1 MKIVFVYADS
11 QEEWN
16 SSEWRCAMPYRAI
29 NRNGRHQAFM
39 VGIEDFAHHNPQAD
53 EICQEADIIVVE
65 RNLFGPVLSAIQ
77 YWKARDKV
85 VIADFDD
92 AYHLMHP
99 SNLNYSFWSQGVRR
113 DNGQKVEPPP
123 LTQFKW
129 GLRLVHAATT
139 PSLRLADDWRAYT
152 EMIHIPNYIDL
163 SLYQNAQVQAH
174 DGLIIGW
181 GGSISHYQSFVE
193 SGLIP
198 ALQRLCRARPHVRIM
213 FCGNDVRI
221 VKQLNL
227 PKDQVIHVP
236 WVPHRQW
243 ATVLSQFDIG
253 IAPLAGEYD
262 QRRSWIKVL
271 EYMIMKIPWVAS
283 EGPPYEGFRS
293 YGWLVQN
300 TSQAWLRVLLDVVD
314 HWEAYKKEAS
324 GEAYLVSLSKSIDE
338 NIHLTLKR
346 YAEIYEKVLGQP
358 IAV

>member
-1 MKIVFVYADS
+1 MKVVFVYADS
-11 QEEWN
+11 EEEWN
-16 SSEWRCAMPYRAI
+16 SSEWRCAVPYRAI
-29 NRNGRHQAFM
+29 NRSGRHQASL
-39 VGIEDFAHHNPQAD
+39 ISIDNFAHHDPSAD
-53 EICQEADIIVVE
+53 EICREADILVVE

-85 VIADFDD
+85 VLADFDD

-99 SNLNYSFWSQGVRR
+99 SNPNYTFWSQGIRR

-139 PSLRLADDWRAYT
+139 PSQRLAADWRAYT
-152 EMIHIPNYIDL
+152 KMIYVPNYIDL
-163 SLYQNAQVQAH
+163 NLYQNVQTQKH
-174 DGLIIGW
+174 DGIIIGW
-181 GGSISHYQSFVE
+181 GGSVSHYQSFVE

-198 ALQRLCRARPHVRIM
+198 ALQRLCQARPQVRVMI
-213 FCGNDVRI
+213 CGADLRI

-227 PKDQVIHVP
+227 PKEQLIHVP
-236 WVPHRQW
+236 WVPHDRW

-271 EYMIMKIPWVAS
+271 EYMLMKIPWVAS
-283 EGPPYEGFRS
+283 EGAPYEEFRS

-300 TSQAWLRVLLDVVD
+300 TAQAWQRVLLDVVD

-324 GEAYLVSLSKSIDE
+324 GEAYLVALSKTIDE
-338 NIHLTLKR
+338 NIHLTLKQ
-346 YAEIYEKVLGQP
+346 YAAIYEKVLGRP

>member
-1 MKIVFVYADS
+1 MKIVFVYADNA
-11 QEEWN
+11 EEWN
-16 SSEWRCAMPYRAI
+16 SSEWRCAVPYRAI
-29 NRNGRHQAFM
+29 NRTGRHQAFM
-39 VGIEDFAHHNPQAD
+39 IGIEDFAHHQPQAD
-53 EICQEADIIVVE
+53 EVCQEADMIVVE

-85 VIADFDD
+85 VLADFDD

-139 PSLRLADDWRAYT
+139 PSRRLADDWRAYT
-152 EMIHIPNYIDL
+152 EMIYIPNYLDL
-163 SLYQNAQVQAH
+163 NLYQNAQPQDH
-174 DGLIIGW
+174 DGIIIGW
-181 GGSISHYQSFVE
+181 GGSVSHLQSFAD
-193 SGLIP
+193 SGVIP
-198 ALQRLCRARPHVRIM
+198 ALQRLCKARPQVRVM
-213 FCGNDVRI
+213 FCGADLRI
-221 VKQLNL
+221 LQQLNL
-227 PKDQVIHVP
+227 PKEQLIHVP

-243 ATVLSQFDIG
+243 ATVLAQFDIG

-283 EGPPYEGFRS
+283 EGPPYEEFRA

-300 TSQAWLRVLLDVVD
+300 TAQAWQRVLLDLVD
-314 HWEAYKKEAS
+314 HLEEYKREAM
-324 GEAYLVSLSKSIDE
+324 GEAYLVALSKTIDE
-338 NIHLTLKR
+338 NIHLTLKQ
-346 YAEIYEKVLGQP
+346 YATIYEKVLGQP
-358 IAV
+358 IAI